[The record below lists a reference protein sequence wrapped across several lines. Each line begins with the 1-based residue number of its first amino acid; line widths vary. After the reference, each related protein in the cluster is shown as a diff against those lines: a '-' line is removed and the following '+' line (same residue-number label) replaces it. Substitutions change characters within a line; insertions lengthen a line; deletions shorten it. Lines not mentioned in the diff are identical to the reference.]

1 MTIRIVRDL
10 EKNLT
15 AKLKWNAENIQIAQ
29 KKAGGEER
37 LRENS
42 QLVELNPIVLLIAL
56 NINDLDMLI
65 KRDHLGEK
73 LNIQNF
79 KQLYYSNTDSSKD
92 IKRYS
97 MLKLIEGKLEW
108 LY

>member
-42 QLVELNPIVLLIAL
+42 QLVELNPVVLLIAL
-56 NINDLDMLI
+56 NINDLDTPTE
-65 KRDHLGEK
+65 RGV
-73 LNIQNF
+73 NIQHIKF
-79 KQLYYSNTDSSKD
+79 GGKYSTYK
-92 IKRYS
+92 IW
-97 MLKLIEGKLEW
+97 G
-108 LY
+108 